1 VKWLVVFALVGC
13 DKVFLDG
20 AKPDAPPPSDVVNPI
35 DVSNL
40 AFGTP
45 MPIDG
50 VNTSNEED
58 RPTLTDDML
67 ELYFHRTV
75 SMQTSMYVAKRD
87 TRESPFNAP
96 EPVDLMMPGNNLR
109 GCISG
114 DGLRLYFSYYVS
126 VADQADIYLATRPDR
141 TSPWETP
148 VRIEEVST
156 VMADYCGW
164 ERADH
169 LVMFGS
175 RDEGALRRF
184 EIWTTARETATQ
196 PYNPPMLIPQFNT
209 MAGAEGAPWADA
221 DANIVVFDR
230 RNPSGVGIHQATR
243 QGTQY
248 AVRALAEL
256 DQGAGTG
263 SPWLSSDGRTIV
275 YVKDVNGG
283 DIYMATR

>member
-1 VKWLVVFALVGC
+1 VKWLVLFALAGC

-20 AKPDAPPPSDVVNPI
+20 AKPDARLPADVNPT

-45 MPIDG
+45 TPIDS

-75 SMQTSMYVAKRD
+75 AMKTDVYVAKRD
-87 TRESPFNAP
+87 TPDGAFAAP

-109 GCISG
+109 ACVSG
-114 DGLRLYFSYYVS
+114 DGLRLYFSNYTAI
-126 VADQADIYLATRPDR
+126 ADEADIYLATRPNR
-141 TSPWETP
+141 TTQWETP
-148 VRIEEVST
+148 VKVEELAT
-156 VMADYCGW
+156 GMADYCGW

-184 EIWTTARETATQ
+184 EIWTATRDEEAK
-196 PYNPPMLIPQFNT
+196 PYGAPMLIPQFNT

-221 DANIVVFDR
+221 NADIVVFDR
-230 RNPSGVGIHQATR
+230 RNPTGIAIHQATR

-248 AVRALAEL
+248 ALREL
-256 DQGAGTG
+256 KELGDMPGTG